1 MTRLICF
8 TYPSGPWLNSKFP
21 SSAYEPIAVRSPLR
35 EPFELDRIT
44 PESSEVHSSLS
55 VPLSISMW

>member
-21 SSAYEPIAVRSPLR
+21 SSTYEPVEVRSPLR

-55 VPLSISMW
+55 VRLSISMW